1 MVADGQQ
8 NCIAQELVA
17 LDVRRY
23 ADLVQD
29 LRHGEFVA
37 VLGHDLRAY
46 RVAGRFQDAAY
57 QYIFIKG
64 LDEEEREPAVQQF
77 LLDLLALKRAGD
89 EERGAAAARVLSL
102 VTLLDRDCIQ
112 VRHKS
117 IQKHG
122 LRVDRQQCIQ
132 RLGAVFLTDGHGN
145 SLSFQ
150 RTSASIGHLRV
161 SVGHHKFDLF
171 HRHISSILSELRVP
185 LRVNFAQALLTLEIL
200 PCFST
205 IRNRV
210 WSIFS

>member
-37 VLGHDLRAY
+37 VLGHDLRAD

-77 LLDLLALKRAGD
+77 LLDLLALKRAGN
-89 EERGAAAARVLSL
+89 EKRGV
-102 VTLLDRDCIQ
+102 
-112 VRHKS
+112 VR
-117 IQKHG
+117 
-122 LRVDRQQCIQ
+122 
-132 RLGAVFLTDGHGN
+132 
-145 SLSFQ
+145 
-150 RTSASIGHLRV
+150 
-161 SVGHHKFDLF
+161 
-171 HRHISSILSELRVP
+171 
-185 LRVNFAQALLTLEIL
+185 L
-200 PCFST
+200 PPAF
-205 IRNRV
+205 
-210 WSIFS
+210 